1 MRHIYAIFSRDL
13 RSLLVVPTGL
23 IVAGLF
29 SLVCGIVFV
38 AQVLNPSSIA
48 SMHSVFTMSAWL
60 LILLCPAITM
70 RLIAEERRVGTWE
83 LVLSSP
89 ASSFEI
95 VKGKFLAAWAFLF
108 LVLCSTIPLLVVLEV
123 YASVDWGAVASGYLG
138 LFLFGGAVLATG
150 LVVSVLTTSQTVAY
164 LVTTF
169 LWLTLSLSAKVLP
182 NYVPTQFA
190 NSIFAIDPDLRT
202 GAFSI
207 GLIDTANIVYFLSIQ
222 FAMGWIA
229 ILAIDKTRQCRF
241 SIWKSIVSGV
251 LLLVAL
257 VSVNNVAM
265 FDVVRIRIDATGS
278 RAYTLSEQTHNLLD
292 SLEKPW
298 KIVVL
303 LDDERVAKPVTRQ
316 VDEVLRRYKEGSEF
330 VEVDRINPADPNSIL
345 KYESLLRELL
355 EIYSSE
361 LSLAEEE
368 IAKASESFTSLMLFA
383 SSTSAWAEQVAAL
396 ALQPKEKETL
406 QALSSSLALLG
417 NDGDLILNEV
427 RKAMRVDASQPLP
440 QLSLA
445 RDILVSATGQW
456 SKELA
461 EVAWWLSEGRSAE
474 IKIVCA
480 NEVDAFE
487 KIAIEL
493 AQSDDALRRLG
504 DLELGQL
511 AKQLATGEGA
521 IIISPTRASMIPASL
536 IFPNSGITQETTAF
550 DQRFRGEQIISS
562 AMRSLQ
568 SSVQPT
574 VVFVH
579 AEQHS
584 LLGYRE
590 NNVDLNA
597 VKGLLETSQ
606 FKVAEWIPHNGLRPS
621 LSEGPV
627 VWVVIPPSSRAGLS
641 PSAREQSLLDAT
653 IGLLADNEAVLLNIQ
668 PSLLPRYGKDDPW
681 SVVLR
686 DIGVSVDTEHVLVE
700 QIAVGPNQLKV
711 QRSQMIDAMH
721 SDHIIARGV
730 SGRQIFLPFPVQVH
744 GGEPLIVVE
753 PSEDL
758 WLDSKWEMEALNSTG
773 KTSIISPIQIASAIE
788 HHEGARAVVIGSG
801 GWLLSWAADRAVSLG
816 GNQVAMVNPGNS
828 ELLLASVE
836 WLSGLDDWIAASPLG
851 QQASRVTGLTQT
863 AYVLWSVVLVL
874 GVPFLLV
881 ITSVVTLVR
890 RNRG

>member
-1 MRHIYAIFSRDL
+1 MKHICAIFCRDL

-48 SMHSVFTMSAWL
+48 SMHSVFTMSAWI

-70 RLIAEERRVGTWE
+70 RLVAEERRVGTWE
-83 LVLSSP
+83 LVLASP

-108 LVLCSTIPLLVVLEV
+108 LVLCSTIPLIVVLEL
-123 YASVDWGAVASGYLG
+123 YASVDYGAVASGYLG
-138 LFLFGGAVLATG
+138 LFLLGGAVLATG
-150 LVVSVLTTSQTVAY
+150 LVVSASTTSQTVAY

-169 LWLTLSLSAKVLP
+169 LWLTLSLSTKVLP
-182 NYVPTQFA
+182 SYVPTRFA
-190 NSIFAIDPDLRT
+190 NVIFAIDPDLRT

-229 ILAIDKTRQCRF
+229 ILAIDRTRQCKL
-241 SIWKSIVSGV
+241 SIWKNIVSGI
-251 LLLVAL
+251 LLVVAL
-257 VSVNNVAM
+257 ISVNNVAM
-265 FDVVRIRIDATGS
+265 FDLARIRIDATGS
-278 RAYTLSEQTHNLLD
+278 RAYTLSEQTSNLLN
-292 SLEKPW
+292 SLENPW
-298 KIVVL
+298 KIVIL
-303 LDDERVAKPVTRQ
+303 LDDARVAKPVVRQ
-316 VDEVLRRYKEGSEF
+316 VDEVLRRYKDGSEF
-330 VEVDRINPADPNSIL
+330 VEVERINPAEPNSIIQ
-345 KYESLLRELL
+345 YESLLRDLL

-361 LSLAEEE
+361 LSLAEEG
-368 IAKASESFTSLMLFA
+368 IANASDTFTSLMLFA
-383 SSTSAWAEQVAAL
+383 SSTSAWAEQVTSIT
-396 ALQPKEKETL
+396 LQSKEKETL
-406 QALSSSLALLG
+406 QVLSSSLALLG
-417 NDGDLILNEV
+417 SEGDLILNEV

-440 QLSLA
+440 QISLA

-456 SKELA
+456 SQELA

-474 IKIVCA
+474 IKAVCE
-480 NEVDAFE
+480 NEVEQFE
-487 KIAIEL
+487 KIALDL
-493 AQSDDALRRLG
+493 AQADDALRRLG

-521 IIISPTRASMIPASL
+521 IILSPTRATMIPANL
-536 IFPNSGITQETTAF
+536 IFPNSGFTQESTAF

-574 VVFVH
+574 VVFAH
-579 AEQHS
+579 AEKQS

-606 FKVAEWIPHNGLRPS
+606 FKVVEWIPHNGPRPS
-621 LSEGPV
+621 TPEGPV
-627 VWVVIPPSSRAGLS
+627 VWVVIPPSSRAGLR

-653 IGLLADNEAVLLNIQ
+653 SGLFAGGEAVLLNIQ

-686 DIGVSVDTEHVLVE
+686 DIGITVDTEHVLVE

-711 QRSQMIDAMH
+711 QRSQMIDDMH

-730 SGRQIFLPFPVQVH
+730 SGRLIFLPFPIQVI

-753 PSEDL
+753 PTEDH
-758 WLDSKWEMEALNSTG
+758 WLDSKWEMEALNSAG
-773 KTSIISPIQIASAIE
+773 KTSIISPIQIASAVE
-788 HHEGARAVVIGSG
+788 YHDGARAVVIGSG

-828 ELLLASVE
+828 ELLLASIE

-851 QQASRVTGLTQT
+851 QQSSRVVGLTQT
-863 AYVLWSVVLVL
+863 AYVFWSIVLVL
-874 GVPFLLV
+874 GVPFFL
-881 ITSVVTLVR
+881 VVTSAVTLIR

>member
-1 MRHIYAIFSRDL
+1 
-13 RSLLVVPTGL
+13 
-23 IVAGLF
+23 
-29 SLVCGIVFV
+29 
-38 AQVLNPSSIA
+38 
-48 SMHSVFTMSAWL
+48 
-60 LILLCPAITM
+60 M
-70 RLIAEERRVGTWE
+70 RLVAEERRVGTWE
-83 LVLSSP
+83 LVLASP

-108 LVLCSTIPLLVVLEV
+108 FVLCSTIPLNVVLEL
-123 YASVDWGAVASGYLG
+123 YASVDYGAIASGYLG
-138 LFLFGGAVLATG
+138 LFLLGGAVLATG
-150 LVVSVLTTSQTVAY
+150 LVVSACTTSQTVAY

-169 LWLTLSLSAKVLP
+169 LWLTISLSTKVLP
-182 NYVPTQFA
+182 SYVPTKFA
-190 NSIFAIDPDLRT
+190 NFIFAIDPDLRT

-222 FAMGWIA
+222 FALGWIA

-241 SIWKSIVSGV
+241 SIWKSIVSV
-251 LLLVAL
+251 ILLLVAL
-257 VSVNNVAM
+257 ISVNNVAM
-265 FDVVRIRIDATGS
+265 FDVARIRIDATGS
-278 RAYTLSEQTHNLLD
+278 RAYTLSEQTRNLLD
-292 SLEKPW
+292 SLENPW

-303 LDDERVAKPVTRQ
+303 LDDESVAQPLLRQ

-330 VEVDRINPADPNSIL
+330 VEVERINPADPNSIIQ
-345 KYESLLRELL
+345 YESLLRDLL
-355 EIYSSE
+355 GIYSSE
-361 LSLAEEE
+361 LSLAEEG
-368 IAKASESFTSLMLFA
+368 IATASESFTSLMLFA
-383 SSTSAWAEQVAAL
+383 SSTSAWAEQVASL
-396 ALQPKEKETL
+396 TVQSKEKGTL

-417 NDGDLILNEV
+417 SEGDLILHEV

-456 SKELA
+456 SQELA

-474 IKIVCA
+474 IKTVCA
-480 NEVDAFE
+480 NQVEDFE
-487 KIAIEL
+487 KISIEL
-493 AQSDDALRRLG
+493 AQADDTLRRLG
-504 DLELGQL
+504 DLELGNL

-521 IIISPTRASMIPASL
+521 IILSPTRASMIPASQ
-536 IFPNSGITQETTAF
+536 IFPNSGFTQETTAF

-579 AEQHS
+579 AEKHS

-606 FKVAEWIPHNGLRPS
+606 FKVEEWIPHNGPRPIPP
-621 LSEGPV
+621 EGPV

-653 IGLLADNEAVLLNIQ
+653 EGLFAGDESVLLNIQ
-668 PSLLPRYGKDDPW
+668 PSLLPRYGKVDPW
-681 SVVLR
+681 SLLLK
-686 DIGVSVDTEHVLVE
+686 DIGVTADTEQVLVE

-711 QRSQMIDAMH
+711 QRSQMIEDMH

-730 SGRQIFLPFPVQVH
+730 SGRQIFLPFPIQVT
-744 GGEPLIVVE
+744 GGEPLILVE
-753 PSEDL
+753 PTEDH
-758 WLDSKWEMEALNSTG
+758 WLDSKWEMEALDSAG
-773 KTSIISPIQIASAIE
+773 KTSIHAPIQIASAVE
-788 HHEGARAVVIGSG
+788 HHDGARAVVIGSG

-851 QQASRVTGLTQT
+851 QQSSRVTGITQT
-863 AYVLWSVVLVL
+863 AYVFWSVALVL

-881 ITSVVTLVR
+881 ITSVVMLVR